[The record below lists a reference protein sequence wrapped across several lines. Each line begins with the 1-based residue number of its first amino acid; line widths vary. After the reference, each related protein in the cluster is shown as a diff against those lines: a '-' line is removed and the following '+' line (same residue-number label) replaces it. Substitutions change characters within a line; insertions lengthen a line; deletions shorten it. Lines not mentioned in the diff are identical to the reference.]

1 MTRLRRF
8 LAAAFRAAR
17 WPFRQAVSA
26 LTAPPVP
33 LGSLSHPDGGP
44 GPYLPPGPTVPPA
57 PRIAPLGSPRGEF
70 RPSSHVPEQAIG
82 HPSVIRP
89 CPDEVEGT
97 DDPADVTPTRQELN
111 EVVTEAEAILRRALP

>member
-17 WPFRQAVSA
+17 WLFRQAVSA
-26 LTAPPVP
+26 LTPPPVP
-33 LGSLSHPDGGP
+33 LGSLLNPDGGP

-89 CPDEVEGT
+89 CPDEVEST
-97 DDPADVTPTRQELN
+97 DDPADGFDPVA
-111 EVVTEAEAILRRALP
+111 EAERIIRGAMP